1 MSAPRRNKKCPTNC
15 TIYFVQQK
23 DVTKHWGYVIL
34 EGNLGYV
41 LSWWSLNPFEQSI
54 TPLKKVS
61 FFNKVSR
68 EKLNIMIKTILDN
81 SDSIPLISSQD
92 QGKIYNQF
100 YYSIFLR
107 WSFFGIFDE
116 PFLLPTNYKC
126 SKIVIWSPVKAP
138 KIWALKIYCC
148 GFINTKMWLA
158 IIFHSILNL

>member
-1 MSAPRRNKKCPTNC
+1 MKRSSVTFRIQPMSAPRRNKKCPTNC

-92 QGKIYNQF
+92 QGKIYNHF
-100 YYSIFLR
+100 YYFIFLR

-116 PFLLPTNYKC
+116 PFFCCLL
-126 SKIVIWSPVKAP
+126 I
-138 KIWALKIYCC
+138 
-148 GFINTKMWLA
+148 INVRKLWFDHQWRLRKYG
-158 IIFHSILNL
+158 L